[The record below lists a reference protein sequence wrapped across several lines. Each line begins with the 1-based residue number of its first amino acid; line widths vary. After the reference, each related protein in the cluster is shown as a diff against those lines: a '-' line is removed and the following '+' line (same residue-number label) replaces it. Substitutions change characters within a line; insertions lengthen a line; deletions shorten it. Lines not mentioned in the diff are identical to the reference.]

1 MSEFNLKYIQQRR
14 EQLGISRRNMA
25 ELLGFSN
32 SSVYWKYETG
42 DYKFR
47 AEILPKL
54 AEALKCDAK
63 NFFTQAISETE
74 HNIKN

>member
-1 MSEFNLKYIQQRR
+1 MNEFNLKFIQQRR
-14 EQLGISRRNMA
+14 EQLGISRKDMA

-32 SSVYWKYETG
+32 ASVYWKYETG

-63 NFFTQAISETE
+63 NFFTQTISKIE
-74 HNIKN
+74 HEV